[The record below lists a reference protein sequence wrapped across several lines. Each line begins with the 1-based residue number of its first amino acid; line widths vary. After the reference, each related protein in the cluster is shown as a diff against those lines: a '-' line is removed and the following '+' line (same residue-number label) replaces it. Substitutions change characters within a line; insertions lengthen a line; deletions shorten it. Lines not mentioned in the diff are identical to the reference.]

1 MYYNICIIV
10 IVNRIILITI
20 TLNNYHYYIK

>member
-20 TLNNYHYYIK
+20 TLNNYHYYIE